1 MKNKLI
7 YFLLIL
13 LGILITPACWD
24 TKDINNRAYVSS
36 IAIDEAAG
44 ATLGQENI
52 PFRYK
57 VTAEIIKPALLKDFS
72 WKLQPEKSASIILTA
87 EGETIERA
95 FDVLQTTISRP
106 LTLSH
111 LQVLLVGER
120 MADDIKKICSY
131 FEKHPEVARRLRLIF
146 VREQEALAILK
157 TDPKLESYIAEELV
171 GMTEISKNIASS
183 TFKPFTQYLSEMRTN
198 NGQALGAAAN
208 LFNNETLVR
217 TGSAIFNDWKLVGWL
232 DGEETRKASLLFPG
246 NLENTFVGEYNQG
259 IFTYKV
265 DKKNSKIIPEVQNGN
280 LSFKFRL
287 KTDGIILQEEGN
299 QLFLAEP
306 KNIDKLEILFAKV
319 IAGDVDEAIRKA
331 QIIYKVDY
339 FNFGMKLKNKD
350 SDYFESLDWQ
360 ETFPTVPIETDIEVK
375 ISRFGIAK

>member
-1 MKNKLI
+1 MT
-7 YFLLIL
+7 
-13 LGILITPACWD
+13 GVQTC
-24 TKDINNRAYVSS
+24 
-36 IAIDEAAG
+36 
-44 ATLGQENI
+44 
-52 PFRYK
+52 
-57 VTAEIIKPALLKDFS
+57 ALPI
-72 WKLQPEKSASIILTA
+72 W
-87 EGETIERA
+87 
-95 FDVLQTTISRP
+95 
-106 LTLSH
+106 
-111 LQVLLVGER
+111 
-120 MADDIKKICSY
+120 
-131 FEKHPEVARRLRLIF
+131 LRLIF

>member
-7 YFLLIL
+7 YLLVIL
-13 LGILITPACWD
+13 LSVLITPACWD
-24 TKDINNRAYVSS
+24 TKDISNKAYVTS

-44 ATLGQENI
+44 VTLGQENI

-106 LTLSH
+106 LTLGH
-111 LQVLLVGER
+111 LEVLLVGEKN
-120 MADDIKKICSY
+120 ADNIQNICSY

-146 VREQEALAILK
+146 VREQEALDILK
-157 TDPKLESYIAEELV
+157 TDPKLESFIAEELV
-171 GMTEISKNIASS
+171 GMTEISKNTSSS
-183 TFKPFTQYLSEMRTN
+183 TFKPFTQFLSEMRTN
-198 NGQALGAAAN
+198 NGQALGGAVN
-208 LFNNETLVR
+208 LFNNQSLVR
-217 TGSAIFNDWKLVGWL
+217 SGSAVFSDWKLVGWL
-232 DGEETRKASLLFPG
+232 DGEETRKASLLFHG
-246 NLENTFVGEYNQG
+246 NLKNTFVGTSNDC

-265 DKKNSKIIPEVQNGN
+265 DKKKTQIIPNIQGGN
-280 LSFKFRL
+280 LKFIVKI
-287 KTDGIILQEEGN
+287 KTDGIILQEEGD

-306 KNIDKLEILFAKV
+306 KNIDKLEKV
-319 IAGDVDEAIRKA
+319 FGQVIVGDVNEAIAKA
-331 QIIYKVDY
+331 QKEFKVDY
-339 FNFGMKLKNKD
+339 FNFGMKLMNRNP
-350 SDYFESLDWQ
+350 DYFESLDWS